1 MPKVAVVTTGGTIAS
16 RRDGQGV
23 SRPVVAGSDL
33 LAGAR
38 TGTELRVVDVM
49 SKDSSSMTFAD
60 MDRVRDAVTSELSDP
75 DLDAVVVLHGTD
87 TMEETAFLVDLHHAD
102 PRPVVFTGAQR
113 TFDHPE
119 SDAPV
124 NLADAIA
131 AGTDPALRGAGV
143 LIAFGGALHR
153 ASGTRKADT
162 TSLDAF
168 RSVHPDS
175 VQPTGDLRRQRLDPL
190 PWHPISGTRVDIV
203 AAYPGADRIQIDAC
217 LAAGA
222 RGLVLDGLGSGNA
235 NPAIVEAVGDC
246 TTAGI
251 PVVVT
256 TRVPY
261 GPTSATYG
269 GGGGGHDLV
278 SAGAL
283 FSTDL
288 RAGQARILLAALLA
302 DPDLTDLDTEFDR
315 RSRVDPAPRIS

>member
-1 MPKVAVVTTGGTIAS
+1 MPKVAIVTTGGTIAS

-23 SRPVVAGSDL
+23 SRPVVTGPDL
-33 LAGAR
+33 LGSAW

-49 SKDSSSMTFAD
+49 SKDSSSITFAD
-60 MDRVRDAVTSELSDP
+60 MDRVRDAVTAELRDP

-119 SDAPV
+119 SDAQA
-124 NLADAIA
+124 NLADAVA
-131 AGTDPALRGAGV
+131 AGSDPALRGAGV
-143 LIAFGGALHR
+143 IIAFGGALHR
-153 ASGTRKADT
+153 ASGTRKVDT

-168 RSVHPDS
+168 RSVHPAGAT
-175 VQPTGDLRRQRLDPL
+175 PQRSLDPL

-203 AAYPGADRIQIDAC
+203 AAYPGADRVQIDAC
-217 LAAGA
+217 RAAGA
-222 RGLVLDGLGSGNA
+222 QGLVLDGLGSGNA
-235 NPAIVEAVGDC
+235 NPAIVEAVRDC
-246 TTAGI
+246 ASAGI

-256 TRVPY
+256 TRVPN

-302 DPDLTDLDTEFDR
+302 DPEHTDLDKEFDR
-315 RSRVDPAPRIS
+315 RSRIDPAPRIS

>member
-1 MPKVAVVTTGGTIAS
+1 VPKVAVVTTGGTIAS
-16 RRDGQGV
+16 RQDGHGV
-23 SRPVVAGSDL
+23 SRPVVAGPDL
-33 LAGAR
+33 LGTAQ
-38 TGTELRVVDVM
+38 TGTELRVVDLM

-60 MDRVRDAVTSELSDP
+60 MDRVRDAVASELRDP

-87 TMEETAFLVDLHHAD
+87 TMEETAYLLDLHHAD

-119 SDAPV
+119 SDAPA
-124 NLADAIA
+124 NLADAIT
-131 AGTDPALRGAGV
+131 AGADPALRGAGV
-143 LIAFGGALHR
+143 LIAFGGALHP
-153 ASGTRKADT
+153 ASGTRKTDT

-168 RSVHPDS
+168 RSAQPDGGIS
-175 VQPTGDLRRQRLDPL
+175 PRSRDPL

-203 AAYPGADRIQIDAC
+203 AAYPGADRVQIDAC
-217 LAAGA
+217 RAAGT

-235 NPAIVEAVGDC
+235 NPAVVEAVRDC
-246 TTAGI
+246 VTAGI

-256 TRVPY
+256 TRVPH
-261 GPTSATYG
+261 GPISPSYG

-302 DPDLTDLDTEFDR
+302 DPDLRDLDKEFDR
-315 RSRVDPAPRIS
+315 RSRVDAAPRIS

>member
-16 RRDGQGV
+16 TRDGQGV
-23 SRPVVAGSDL
+23 SRPAVAGSDL
-33 LAGAR
+33 LGSTR
-38 TGTELRVVDVM
+38 TGREIRVVDVM

-60 MDRVRDAVTSELSDP
+60 MDRVRDTVTSELSDP

-87 TMEETAFLVDLHHAD
+87 TMEETAFLVDLHHDD

-119 SDAPV
+119 SDARA
-124 NLADAIA
+124 NLADAIV
-131 AGTDPALRGAGV
+131 AGTNPALRGAGV
-143 LIAFGGALHR
+143 LIAFGGVLHR

-168 RSVHPDS
+168 RSVHP
-175 VQPTGDLRRQRLDPL
+175 TGDLLPHRLDPL
-190 PWHPISGTRVDIV
+190 SWHPISGTRVDIV
-203 AAYPGADRIQIDAC
+203 AAYPGADRVQFDAC

-222 RGLVLDGLGSGNA
+222 RGLVLDGLGSGNV
-235 NPAIVEAVGDC
+235 NPAIVEAVRDC
-246 TTAGI
+246 TSAGI

-256 TRVPY
+256 TRVPH

-302 DPDLTDLDTEFDR
+302 DPDLTELDKEFDR

>member
-16 RRDGQGV
+16 TRDGKGV

-33 LAGAR
+33 LGSTR
-38 TGTELRVVDVM
+38 TGTEIRVVDVM

-60 MDRVRDAVTSELSDP
+60 MDRVRDTVTSELSDP

-87 TMEETAFLVDLHHAD
+87 TMEETAFLVDLHHDD

-119 SDAPV
+119 SDARA

-131 AGTDPALRGAGV
+131 AGTNPALRGAGV
-143 LIAFGGALHR
+143 LIAFGGSLHR

-168 RSVHPDS
+168 RSVHP
-175 VQPTGDLRRQRLDPL
+175 TGDLPQRLDPL
-190 PWHPISGTRVDIV
+190 SWHPISGTRVDIV
-203 AAYPGADRIQIDAC
+203 AAYPGADRVQIDAC

-235 NPAIVEAVGDC
+235 NPAIVEAVRDC
-246 TTAGI
+246 TSAGI

-256 TRVPY
+256 TRVPH

-302 DPDLTDLDTEFDR
+302 DPDLTELDKEFDR
-315 RSRVDPAPRIS
+315 RSRIDPAPRIS

>member
-33 LAGAR
+33 LAGSG

-60 MDRVRDAVTSELSDP
+60 MDLVRDAVTSELRDP

-119 SDAPV
+119 SDART

-131 AGTDPALRGAGV
+131 AGTDPALREAGV
-143 LIAFGGALHR
+143 LIAFGGAVHR

-168 RSVHPDS
+168 RSVHPS
-175 VQPTGDLRRQRLDPL
+175 ADLPPERLDPL
-190 PWHPISGTRVDIV
+190 SWHPIAGTRVDIV
-203 AAYPGADRIQIDAC
+203 AGYPGADRVQIDAC

-235 NPAIVEAVGDC
+235 NPAIVEAVRDC
-246 TTAGI
+246 TTAGV

-256 TRVPY
+256 TRVPH

-302 DPDLTDLDTEFDR
+302 DPDLTDLDKEFDR

>member
-16 RRDGQGV
+16 TRNGQGV

-33 LAGAR
+33 LGSTR
-38 TGTELRVVDVM
+38 TGTEIRVVDVM

-60 MDRVRDAVTSELSDP
+60 MDRVRDTVTSELSDP

-119 SDAPV
+119 SDARA
-124 NLADAIA
+124 NLTDAIA
-131 AGTDPALRGAGV
+131 AGTNPALRGAGV

-168 RSVHPDS
+168 RSVHP
-175 VQPTGDLRRQRLDPL
+175 TGDLLPQRPDPL
-190 PWHPISGTRVDIV
+190 SWHPISGTRVDIV
-203 AAYPGADRIQIDAC
+203 AAYPGADRVQIDAC

-235 NPAIVEAVGDC
+235 NPAIVEAVRDC
-246 TTAGI
+246 TSAGI

-256 TRVPY
+256 TRVPH

-269 GGGGGHDLV
+269 GGGGGHDLI

-302 DPDLTDLDTEFDR
+302 DPEHTDLDKEFDR
-315 RSRVDPAPRIS
+315 RSRIDPAPRIS

>member
-16 RRDGQGV
+16 TRDGKGV

-33 LAGAR
+33 LGSTR
-38 TGTELRVVDVM
+38 TGTEIRVVDVM

-60 MDRVRDAVTSELSDP
+60 MDRVRDTVTSELSDP

-119 SDAPV
+119 SDARA

-131 AGTDPALRGAGV
+131 AGTNPALRGAGV

-168 RSVHPDS
+168 RSVHP
-175 VQPTGDLRRQRLDPL
+175 TGDLPQRLDPL
-190 PWHPISGTRVDIV
+190 SWHPISGTRVDIV
-203 AAYPGADRIQIDAC
+203 AAYPGADRVQIDAC
-217 LAAGA
+217 RAAGA

-235 NPAIVEAVGDC
+235 NPAIVEAVRDC
-246 TTAGI
+246 TSAGI

-256 TRVPY
+256 TRVPH

-302 DPDLTDLDTEFDR
+302 DPDLTELDKEFDR
-315 RSRVDPAPRIS
+315 RSRIDPAPRIS

>member
-16 RRDGQGV
+16 TRDGQGV

-33 LAGAR
+33 LCSAR
-38 TGTELRVVDVM
+38 TGTEIRVVDVM

-60 MDRVRDAVTSELSDP
+60 MDRVRDTVTSELSDP

-119 SDAPV
+119 SDARA

-131 AGTDPALRGAGV
+131 AGTNPALRGAGV

-168 RSVHPDS
+168 RSVHP
-175 VQPTGDLRRQRLDPL
+175 TGDLPQRLDPL
-190 PWHPISGTRVDIV
+190 SWHPISGTRVDIV
-203 AAYPGADRIQIDAC
+203 AAYPGADRVQIDAC

-235 NPAIVEAVGDC
+235 NPAIVEAVRDC
-246 TTAGI
+246 TSAGI

-256 TRVPY
+256 TRVPH

-302 DPDLTDLDTEFDR
+302 DPDLTELDKEFDR

>member
-33 LAGAR
+33 LGSAR
-38 TGTELRVVDVM
+38 TGTDIRVVDVM

-60 MDRVRDAVTSELSDP
+60 MDRVRDAVTAELHDP

-119 SDAPV
+119 SDALP
-124 NLADAIA
+124 NLSDAIA

-162 TSLDAF
+162 TRLDAF
-168 RSVHPDS
+168 RSVHP
-175 VQPTGDLRRQRLDPL
+175 TGDLPPQRLDPL

-235 NPAIVEAVGDC
+235 NPAIVEAVRDS
-246 TTAGI
+246 TAAGI

-256 TRVPY
+256 TRVPH

-302 DPDLTDLDTEFDR
+302 DPDLTDLDKEFDR
-315 RSRVDPAPRIS
+315 RSRIDPAPRIS

>member
-16 RRDGQGV
+16 RRDGHGV
-23 SRPVVAGSDL
+23 SRPVVAGPDL
-33 LAGAR
+33 LGSAG
-38 TGTELRVVDVM
+38 TGTELRVVDLM
-49 SKDSSSMTFAD
+49 SKDSSSITFAD
-60 MDRVRDAVTSELSDP
+60 MDRVRDAVTAELGDP

-87 TMEETAFLVDLHHAD
+87 TMEETAYLVDLHHDD

-119 SDAPV
+119 SDAPA

-131 AGTDPALRGAGV
+131 VGANPALRGAGV

-153 ASGTRKADT
+153 ASGTRKTDT
-162 TSLDAF
+162 TALDAF
-168 RSVHPDS
+168 RSVRPA
-175 VQPTGDLRRQRLDPL
+175 GDIPPRRLDPL

-203 AAYPGADRIQIDAC
+203 AAYPGADRVQIDAC
-217 LAAGA
+217 RAAGA
-222 RGLVLDGLGSGNA
+222 RGLVLDCLGSGNA
-235 NPAIVEAVGDC
+235 NAAVVEAVRDC
-246 TTAGI
+246 VSAGI

-256 TRVPY
+256 TRVPH
-261 GPTSATYG
+261 GPTSPSYG

-288 RAGQARILLAALLA
+288 RSGQARILLAALLA
-302 DPDLTDLDTEFDR
+302 APDVSDLDKEFDR
-315 RSRVDPAPRIS
+315 RSRIDAAPRIS

>member
-16 RRDGQGV
+16 TRDGHGV

-33 LAGAR
+33 LGSTR
-38 TGTELRVVDVM
+38 TGTEIRVVDVM

-60 MDRVRDAVTSELSDP
+60 MDRVRDTVTSELSDP

-87 TMEETAFLVDLHHAD
+87 TMEETAFLVDLHHDD

-119 SDAPV
+119 SDARA

-131 AGTDPALRGAGV
+131 AGTNPALRGAGV
-143 LIAFGGALHR
+143 LIAFGGSLHR

-168 RSVHPDS
+168 RSVHP
-175 VQPTGDLRRQRLDPL
+175 TGDLPQRLDPL
-190 PWHPISGTRVDIV
+190 SWHPISGTRVDIV
-203 AAYPGADRIQIDAC
+203 AAYPGADRVQIDAC

-235 NPAIVEAVGDC
+235 NPAIVEAVRDC
-246 TTAGI
+246 TSAGI

-256 TRVPY
+256 TRVPH

-302 DPDLTDLDTEFDR
+302 DPDLTELDKEFDR
-315 RSRVDPAPRIS
+315 RSRVDHAPRIS